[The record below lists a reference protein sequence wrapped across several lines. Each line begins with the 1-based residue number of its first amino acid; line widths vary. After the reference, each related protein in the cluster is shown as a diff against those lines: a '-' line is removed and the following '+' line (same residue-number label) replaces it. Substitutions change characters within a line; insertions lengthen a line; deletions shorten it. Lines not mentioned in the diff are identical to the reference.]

1 MAANIPLTPEEQA
14 AYDEYVL
21 ANPNSGKTILEGMSP
36 AALRAFLAERIS
48 ANGPQQIVAPV
59 YGGNTPPIGQ
69 DTTFSQQPYGVS
81 GNRQALKA
89 TGLPV
94 AGSYTGFRLPPLS
107 NTVDRMKPID
117 PRYFEG
123 DEDLLNGLSRTDV
136 MTIQTGMKQAGIL
149 GKFRLGVVDEA
160 TSNAFKEVLGQA
172 NKVGGDYMQGLKV
185 LQQAGPA
192 SGNGIGGS
200 GLAARVSN
208 PDDLGKV
215 IDNSAGL
222 VLGRKVDPAMKQR
235 LVQAYQ
241 MLERQNQA
249 PNAGVFAEK
258 QIGQQNSAEADAYK
272 FSQFAETILGGQG
285 G

>member
-1 MAANIPLTPEEQA
+1 MTTPTPLTPEEQA
-14 AYDEYVL
+14 AYDEYIL

-36 AALRAFLAERIS
+36 VALKAFLAERIS
-48 ANGPQQIVAPV
+48 ANNPTQIVAPV
-59 YGGNTPPIGQ
+59 FQSGSTTPT

-81 GNRQALKA
+81 GNRQASKA
-89 TGLPV
+89 TGLPI
-94 AGSYTGFRLPPLS
+94 AGSYTGFKISQPSDAGR
-107 NTVDRMKPID
+107 RGID
-117 PRYFEG
+117 PSIEPRYFDG
-123 DEDLLNGLSRTDV
+123 DEDLLNTLSREDV

-160 TSNAFKEVLGQA
+160 TSTAFIKVLGQS
-172 NKVGGDYMQGLKV
+172 NKIGGDYMQGLKL

-192 SGNGIGGS
+192 SDDGS
-200 GLAARVSN
+200 GGGLGRRVSN

-241 MLERQNQA
+241 MLERQNTA
-249 PNAGVFAEK
+249 PDAGVFAEK
-258 QIGQQNSAEADAYK
+258 KIGQQNSAEADAYK
-272 FSQFAETILGGQG
+272 FAQYAQVFEKLLGQ
-285 G
+285 